1 MRVTDGGQTRVK
13 FGFERIEDEYC
24 HAWASTV
31 SKNGEELLLPMTSTR
46 ETATW
51 KEKWCNARSPARNYV
66 FTRSDS
72 AVRSNPNTPWCATG
86 HR

>member
-1 MRVTDGGQTRVK
+1 MDETRVTDGGQTRVK

-51 KEKWCNARSPARNYV
+51 KEAMVQCSLPSKELCVHAQ
-66 FTRSDS
+66 
-72 AVRSNPNTPWCATG
+72 
-86 HR
+86 